1 MSEFLPLTS
10 LLLMASALSVAL
22 VVCIR
27 LTRAHARLAASLSVA
42 LAEERKAR
50 EQLGR
55 DINALIICSGELG
68 ERFRH
73 QSAKQKS
80 LVDKINTLSQHIEG
94 TQAVTQAER
103 LMANGLAVEQITQM
117 CALSRGEAALLER
130 WKQRSNAA

>member
-1 MSEFLPLTS
+1 MNEILPLGV
-10 LLLMASALSVAL
+10 LLLTASALALAL
-22 VVCIR
+22 VGCVR
-27 LTRAHARLAASLSVA
+27 LSRAHARLATSLELA

-80 LVDKINTLSQHIEG
+80 LVDKINALSQHIEG